1 MFGSSH
7 LAIKQYAQI
16 GVETGVVAASPQ
28 QLIVMLYDGAI
39 AACNAAIPGIK
50 NKQIEQKSALLS
62 KAIMIIESGLRLS
75 LDKKQGGEIAASLD
89 ALYSYMSDRLF
100 IANLRNQTEPV
111 EEVIK
116 LLVDLRYAWESI
128 GKNTP

>member
-16 GVETGVVAASPQ
+16 GVETGVAAASPQ

-100 IANLRNQTEPV
+100 IANLRNQIEPV